1 MKFFKG
7 LRVFGDINFRGDCPK
22 EDAELKTFFSDM
34 RAEHQ
39 LKDILKHVIFHVNN
53 EGKIPRQQ
61 ITELKSKGALV
72 KGVSDIIGIGNPMLV
87 LELKRQDHTKSSYEF
102 GQENFLKM
110 SHQAGA
116 FTCVAL
122 GYEGAFQALEAWLEL
137 DPLKLKAH

>member
-1 MKFFKG
+1 MRFFKG
-7 LRVFGDINFRGDCPK
+7 LRVYGDVNFRCDCPM

-34 RAEHQ
+34 RSMHPQ
-39 LKDILKHVIFHVNN
+39 KDILKHVVFHVNN
-53 EGKIPRQQ
+53 EGKLSHKQVAEI
-61 ITELKSKGALV
+61 KAKGGLV
-72 KGVSDIIGIGNPMLV
+72 KGVSDIVGVGSPMLIIEV
-87 LELKRQDHTKSSYEF
+87 KRQDHTKSSYEP

-122 GYEGAFQALEAWLEL
+122 GWEGIFQALDAWLEL